1 MLHPDRAMKRSQ
13 ERFIMTH
20 SPLRR
25 RGLALAAGAGVAALL
40 LTGCVASERDD
51 SADDGGGS
59 DVDTTFVFAA
69 SSDPASLD
77 PSLAQDGETFR
88 VSRQIFEGLVG
99 TEPGTADPA
108 PLLAEEWESSEDG
121 MSHTFTLKQDVT
133 FHDGTPFNAE
143 AVCFNFDRWYNW
155 TGVLASEAVGYY
167 YNKLF
172 KGYASNPD
180 DAVYK
185 SCTTDGDDKVTIELN
200 KPFAGFVASLSLPAF
215 AMQSPSALEEFSA
228 DEVGGT
234 AEAPVL
240 SEYAQGHPVGT
251 GPFQFD
257 SWAPGENVTLTAYSD
272 YWGEQGQIEEVIFRV
287 IGDPTARRQA
297 LEAGDIDGYDLVGP
311 ADTQALED
319 KGFTMVSR
327 PPFTVL
333 YLAFNQAVPELQ
345 DLGVRQALSYA
356 IDKDALIKQVLPE
369 GTEKATQ
376 FVPPVVNGY
385 NEGVTT
391 YDYDPDMAKSLLE
404 DAGYTADNPL
414 SLTFNYPVNVS
425 RPYMPDP
432 EQIFT
437 VLARQLE
444 EVGVQITPE
453 TDAWNP
459 DYLEKIT
466 ATPDHGIHL
475 LGWTGDYN
483 DTDNFVGVFFGQ
495 QSSEWGFDNPELFTA
510 LSEARGVSSIDEQ
523 TPLYEAINEQVAQFI
538 PGVPI
543 AHPAPT
549 LAFDERVESYP
560 ASPVNDEVFT
570 DIVLTK

>member
-1 MLHPDRAMKRSQ
+1 MLNNPM
-13 ERFIMTH
+13 
-20 SPLRR
+20 RR
-25 RGLALAAGAGVAALL
+25 RPIAAVAGAAVAAML
-40 LTGCVASERDD
+40 LTGCVASQRDD
-51 SADDGGGS
+51 EGGADGAA

-77 PSLAQDGETFR
+77 PAIAQDGETFR

-108 PLLAEEWESSEDG
+108 PLLAESWESAEDG
-121 MSHTFTLKQDVT
+121 MSHTFTLKQGVT

-143 AVCFNFDRWYNW
+143 AVCFNFDRWFNW
-155 TGVLASEAVGYY
+155 TGLLASEALGYY

-172 KGYASNPD
+172 KGYASNAQ

-185 SCTTDGDDKVTIELN
+185 SCAPEGEDKVTIELN
-200 KPFAGFVASLSLPAF
+200 KPFAGFIASLSLPAF
-215 AMQSPSALEEFSA
+215 GMQSPSALEEFKA

-234 AEAPVL
+234 AEAPAL
-240 SEYAQGHPVGT
+240 SEYAKAHPVGT
-251 GPFQFD
+251 GPFQFE
-257 SWAPGENVTLTAYSD
+257 SWSPGENVTLTAYED
-272 YWGEQGQIEEVIFRV
+272 YWGEQGQIEEIIFRV
-287 IGDPTARRQA
+287 IGDETARRQA
-297 LEAGDIDGYDLVGP
+297 LEAGTIDGYDLVGP

-319 KGFTMVSR
+319 DGYTMVSR
-327 PPFTVL
+327 PPFTIL

-345 DLGVRQALSYA
+345 DIKVRQALSHA

-385 NEGVTT
+385 NDGVTT
-391 YDYDPDMAKSLLE
+391 YEYDPEKAKSLLE
-404 DAGYTADNPL
+404 EAGYTADNPL
-414 SLTFNYPVNVS
+414 ALTFNYPVNVS
-425 RPYMPDP
+425 RPYMPNP

-437 VLARQLE
+437 VLSKQLE
-444 EVGVQITPE
+444 EIGVTVTPE
-453 TDAWNP
+453 TDAWAP
-459 DYLEKIT
+459 DYLDKIT
-466 ATPDHGIHL
+466 GTPDHGIHL

-495 QSSEWGFDNPELFTA
+495 QSAEWGFDNPELFQKLT
-510 LSEARGVSSIDEQ
+510 EARGVSSLEEQ
-523 TPLYEAINEQVAQFI
+523 TPLYEEINEDVAQFI
-538 PGVPI
+538 PGVPL

-549 LAFDERVESYP
+549 LAFDPRVKSYP

-570 DIVLTK
+570 DIELTE